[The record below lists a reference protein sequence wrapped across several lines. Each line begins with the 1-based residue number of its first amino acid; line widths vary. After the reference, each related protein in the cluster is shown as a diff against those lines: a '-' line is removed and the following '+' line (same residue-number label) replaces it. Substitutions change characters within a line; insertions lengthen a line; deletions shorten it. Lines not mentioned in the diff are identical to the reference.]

1 MVRQRDFSI
10 VANQNFIFAIRE
22 VGYEGSAYAI
32 AELLD
37 NSIQAKSNQV
47 RVFITTEDTSQKDD
61 GVTVAVLDNGCG
73 MDDRTL
79 RAALQFGGTT
89 RFNDRTGPGRFG
101 MGLPS
106 SSLSQARRLEIYTW
120 RKSGGT
126 LYSYLDV
133 DEIAD
138 ATMREVPPPRSAKLP
153 RWAAAYSGATGTLV
167 VWRKCDRLEK
177 TPTAV
182 AGEKLRNQIGRI
194 FRYSIWDGVEIF
206 INGTRVVPVDP
217 LFCHSDTPLTGAKL
231 YAKPLTYRFRLP
243 DNPGRSS
250 VICVRFSELPV
261 ANWHNLPV
269 EDKRRYGIV
278 KGAGTSLVRAGREV
292 SYGWH
297 FMGKKRRE
305 NYDDWWRCEIAFGP
319 ELDEYFRPTYTKQA
333 VHPSPELEAILTA
346 DLEAIAHTLNS
357 RVRRAYSKVN
367 SRPTTPAAQILSQRD
382 KYLPQIPK
390 KATWCPPLGQ
400 SLPSGG
406 ANRKPKYNLSILPL
420 RDEGFYSLRRQS
432 GTFVLVINRDHP
444 FFDRV
449 YAPLCGKGSR
459 ELRVSIDCLL
469 FSLARAE
476 AEAVSPQQR
485 YWYNRKR
492 MAWSNI
498 LAAYLGS

>member
-1 MVRQRDFSI
+1 MGLQRDFSI
-10 VANQNFIFAIRE
+10 VADQNFILAIRE
-22 VGYEGSAYAI
+22 VGYGGPAYAI

-37 NSIQAKSNQV
+37 NSIQAKSSKV
-47 RVFITTEDTSQKDD
+47 RVFITTEDTSQKDH
-61 GVTVAVLDNGCG
+61 GVTVAALDNGCG

-120 RKSGGT
+120 RRSGGT

-138 ATMREVPPPRSAKLP
+138 GTMREIPPPRSAKLP
-153 RWAAAYSGATGTLV
+153 GWARAYSGATGTLV

-177 TPTAV
+177 TPTSV
-182 AGEKLRNQIGRI
+182 SGEKLRNQIGRI
-194 FRYSIWDGVEIF
+194 FRYSIWAGVEIS

-217 LFCHSDTPLTGAKL
+217 LFCHHDTPLTGAKI
-231 YAKPLTYRFRLP
+231 YAKPLTYKFRLP
-243 DNPGRSS
+243 GNPGRNSA
-250 VICVRFSELPV
+250 ICVRFSELPV
-261 ANWHNLPV
+261 ADWHDLPV

-278 KGAGTSLVRAGREV
+278 KGAGASLVRAGREV

-305 NYDDWWRCEIAFGP
+305 NYDDWWRCEIAFGA

-333 VHPSPELEAILTA
+333 IHPSPELEAILTA

-367 SRPTTPAAQILSQRD
+367 DRPKTPAAQILSQRD
-382 KYLPQIPK
+382 KYLPPIPE
-390 KATWCPPLGQ
+390 KAGGRHPPMLS
-400 SLPSGG
+400 SLSRGTDR
-406 ANRKPKYNLSILPL
+406 NPKYALSILPL
-420 RDEGFYSLRRQS
+420 REEAFYSLKRQR
-432 GTFVLVINRDHP
+432 GALVLVLNRNHP

-449 YAPLCGKGSR
+449 YAPLCGEGSR

-476 AEAVSPQQR
+476 AEAVNPQQR

-492 MAWSNI
+492 IAWSNI
-498 LAAYLGS
+498 LAAFLGS

>member
-1 MVRQRDFSI
+1 MGLQRDFSI
-10 VANQNFIFAIRE
+10 VADQNFILAIRE
-22 VGYEGSAYAI
+22 VGYGGPVNAV
-32 AELLD
+32 AELMD
-37 NSIQAKSNQV
+37 NSIQAKASV
-47 RVFITTEDTSQKDD
+47 IRVFVTGDISPKDS

-73 MDDRTL
+73 MDGRTL
-79 RAALQFGGTT
+79 RTALQFGGSA
-89 RFNDRTGPGRFG
+89 RFNDRSGPGRFG

-120 RKSGGT
+120 RRTGKT

-138 ATMREVPPPRSAKLP
+138 GTMREIPPPRRSKLP
-153 RWAAAYSGATGTLV
+153 GWARAYSGATGTLV

-177 TPTAV
+177 APNSI
-182 AGEKLRNQIGRI
+182 AGEMLCNQLGRM
-194 FRYSIWDGVEIF
+194 FRYSIWGGVEIF

-243 DNPGRSS
+243 GNPGRNS

-261 ANWHNLPV
+261 ADWHNLPV

-278 KGAGTSLVRAGREV
+278 KGAGASLVRAGREV
-292 SYGWH
+292 SYGWY

-333 VHPSPELEAILTA
+333 IHPGPELEAILTA

-367 SRPTTPAAQILSQRD
+367 GRPKTPAAQILSQRD
-382 KYLPQIPK
+382 KYLPPISEK
-390 KATWCPPLGQ
+390 VGWGPPPVLPA
-400 SLPSGG
+400 PSGG
-406 ANRKPKYNLSILPL
+406 IVRQPKYGLSILPL
-420 RDEGFYSLRRQS
+420 REEGFYSFRHKS
-432 GTFVLVINRDHP
+432 GTLVLVLNRDHP
-444 FFDRV
+444 FFERV
-449 YAPLCGKGSR
+449 YAPLCGEGSR
-459 ELRVSIDCLL
+459 EMRVKIDCLL

-476 AEAVSPQQR
+476 AEAVNPQQR
-485 YWYNRKR
+485 FWYNRKR
-492 MAWSNI
+492 IAWSNI
-498 LAAYLGS
+498 LAAFLGS